1 MNVEI
6 LILLVI
12 FVGLLVLNVP
22 VAVCIGLAAT
32 ATLVSIGGGSE
43 AYLLAQRTSAG
54 IASFPLLAIPF
65 FVLAGV
71 LMGEG
76 GMSRRLTNLA
86 AALVGRLPGGLAY
99 VNTLTCMMFGS
110 VSGSAA
116 AAVSS
121 IGGSLIPEMERKGY
135 KREFAVAL
143 TATSATT
150 GLLIPPSNI
159 MIVYAVVA
167 GNVSVA
173 ALFMAGVVPGLVV
186 GLALMGVSLM
196 LSLRSGALQAG
207 ATVEEL
213 PTLGKAIGG
222 AFPSLLLVI
231 LVLGGI
237 LGGVF
242 SATEASAI
250 AVAYAFVL
258 GVVIYR
264 EIPLSRLPDIL
275 LKAAKTTAVVMLL
288 VGASQAMSWV
298 LASERVPDL
307 VSSAMIGLSENPL
320 VILLM
325 INILLLIVGTF
336 MDMTP
341 AVLIFTPIF
350 LPVVTK
356 LGMDPVQFGIVL
368 IANLCIGLC
377 TPPVGACL
385 FVSCSVGKTSIS
397 RVIAPI
403 IPFFIAMVLA
413 LLLITYWSDLVLFLP
428 RLMNL
433 L

>member
-1 MNVEI
+1 MNVEV

-32 ATLVSIGGGSE
+32 ATIVSLGDGS
-43 AYLLAQRTSAG
+43 AGYVMAQRTSAG

-76 GMSRRLTNLA
+76 GMSRRLTNFA

-99 VNTLTCMMFGS
+99 VNTLTCMLFGA

-173 ALFMAGVVPGLVV
+173 ALFMAGVMPGVVV
-186 GLALMGVSLM
+186 GLAIMLVSLM
-196 LSLRSGALQAG
+196 LSMRSGALKAD
-207 ATVEEL
+207 AAPIEL
-213 PTLGKAIGG
+213 PSWGSALGG
-222 AFPSLLLVI
+222 ALPSLFLII

-250 AVAYAFVL
+250 AVAYAFLL

-264 EIPLSRLPDIL
+264 EIPLSKLPEIL
-275 LKAAKTTAVVMLL
+275 LRAAKTTAVVMLL

-298 LASERVPDL
+298 LAYERVPDL
-307 VSSAMIGLSENPL
+307 VSSAMIGLSNNPL
-320 VILLM
+320 VILLL
-325 INILLLIVGTF
+325 INVLLLMVGTF

-350 LPVVTK
+350 LPVVTQ

-385 FVSCSVGKTSIS
+385 FVSCSVGRTSIS
-397 RVIAPI
+397 RVIAPM
-403 IPFFIAMVLA
+403 IPFFFAMLLS
-413 LLLITYWSDLVLFLP
+413 LLLITYWPALSTALP
-428 RLMNL
+428 RWLNLM
-433 L
+433 